1 MQTPHS
7 RRSARFPCRRGRPL
21 PAVAAVAT
29 AAALAL
35 TPGVP
40 AAAVGTPAGPDPAS
54 ELTLDPHHADGA
66 PAVGVRA
73 VCEDGGSGGIVSS
86 PAFERTVGLE
96 RAGEGGPD
104 GERRAVATLRP
115 GLPVGHSYPVVAVCG
130 TGEPLSTS
138 FVHTGA
144 RAADRPPPDGLP
156 PGPTVGGIAL
166 AGLACGLLVLRRRR
180 PRPARARVRLG

>member
-7 RRSARFPCRRGRPL
+7 RRSTRPPRCRGRSL
-21 PAVAAVAT
+21 PTTAVAAALVLVA
-29 AAALAL
+29 A
-35 TPGVP
+35 VP
-40 AAAVGTPAGPDPAS
+40 AAADDGPSGPGS
-54 ELTLDPHHADGA
+54 GPELVLSPHGGDGA
-66 PAVGVRA
+66 PTVGVRA
-73 VCEDGGSGGIVSS
+73 VCEDGGSGGVVSS

-138 FVHTGA
+138 FLHTGA
-144 RAADRPPPDGLP
+144 RGPARSSSDGFP
-156 PGPTVGGIAL
+156 WGQAVGGAVL
-166 AGLACGLLVLRRRR
+166 VGLACRGLPALRRRR
-180 PRPARARVRLG
+180 PRPVRSRVRLM